1 MANPDAKIGPTFD
14 TEVLAT
20 PEAITALTDAVTTF
34 LHDEKVGA
42 RAAHHVA
49 LVIEE
54 IVTNLGMHGNCRDKP
69 ARIKLVVAPAEVRG
83 EIIDTGPPFDPR
95 QIPDPDIEAP
105 LHDRPIG
112 GLGLYLIR
120 KLSSTFEYSHR
131 DGHNSTVFAIARA

>member
-1 MANPDAKIGPTFD
+1 MLPTFD

-20 PEAITALTDAVTTF
+20 PETVAALTDQVMAF
-34 LHDEKVGA
+34 LHDNKVGA

-54 IVTNLGMHGNCRDKP
+54 IVTNLGTHGNCRDAP
-69 ARIKLVVAPAEVRG
+69 ARIKLEVGAAEVRG

-95 QIPDPDIEAP
+95 QIPDPDIEAA
-105 LHDRPIG
+105 LDDRPIG

-131 DGHNSTVFAIARA
+131 DGQNATIFAIARS